1 MKKIIVVMTA
11 ALLVCLVL
19 AGCTP
24 KDAKP
29 TENGTTPTLSPE
41 GYPSPEGTVAPDG
54 LSSDDGSAEAA
65 ASELE
70 AALASE
76 EGGLEVEEDYTVEL
90 GENVGVGG
98 N

>member
-1 MKKIIVVMTA
+1 MKRLYVI
-11 ALLVCLVL
+11 LLAVLLAGLLL

-24 KDAKP
+24 KGANT

-54 LSSDDGSAEAA
+54 LSSEDGSPEAA

-76 EGGLEVEEDYTVEL
+76 EGGIEVVDEYTVEIDE
-90 GENVGVGG
+90 GVAVGG
-98 N
+98 D